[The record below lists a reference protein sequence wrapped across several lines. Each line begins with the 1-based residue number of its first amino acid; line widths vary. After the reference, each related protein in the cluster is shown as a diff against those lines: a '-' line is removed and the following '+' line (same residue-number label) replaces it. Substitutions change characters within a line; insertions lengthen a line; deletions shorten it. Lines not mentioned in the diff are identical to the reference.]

1 MKDESYFPLVRLVE
15 EGFNRGR
22 VELLDEFI
30 HPDLVEHSNTPQ
42 MPTGL
47 EAMKQ
52 RLVAIREAFPD
63 AHLDIEDLAASADTV
78 WWRWRFTATHRGEF
92 MGVAATGRKIDT
104 SGVNIERIADG
115 KIVEHWSF
123 SDRLAIWDQLGVDVP
138 AAMRS

>member
-1 MKDESYFPLVRLVE
+1 MKDESFFPLVRLVE

-30 HPDLVEHSNTPQ
+30 HPDLIEHSNSPLGG
-42 MPTGL
+42 TGL

-52 RLVAIREAFPD
+52 RLTAVRNAFPD
-63 AHLDIEDLAASADTV
+63 AHLDIEDLTASADTV
-78 WWRWRFTATHRGEF
+78 WWRWRFTATHQGDF
-92 MGVAATGRKIDT
+92 MGVAPTGKKIET
-104 SGVNIERIADG
+104 TGVNIERITDG

-138 AAMRS
+138 AAAKP

>member
-1 MKDESYFPLVRLVE
+1 MKDESFFPLVRLVE

-30 HPDLVEHSNTPQ
+30 HPDVIEHSNAPL
-42 MPTGL
+42 MGTGL

-52 RLVAIREAFPD
+52 RLGAVRNAFPD
-63 AHLDIEDLAASADTV
+63 AHLDIEDLAASADQV
-78 WWRWRFTATHRGEF
+78 WWRWRFTATHQGDF
-92 MGVAATGRKIDT
+92 MGVSATGKKIET
-104 SGVNIERIADG
+104 TGVNIERIADG

-138 AAMRS
+138 AAARP